1 MGRGSA
7 LHLFRHCPGK
17 PANQIS
23 ASFDMCE
30 SIETVEACEKSK
42 VVKIVNSVRNSDS
55 DVGNSPVLWLFLAN
69 CLLAC

>member
-55 DVGNSPVLWLFLAN
+55 DVGNSPVLWLFPAS